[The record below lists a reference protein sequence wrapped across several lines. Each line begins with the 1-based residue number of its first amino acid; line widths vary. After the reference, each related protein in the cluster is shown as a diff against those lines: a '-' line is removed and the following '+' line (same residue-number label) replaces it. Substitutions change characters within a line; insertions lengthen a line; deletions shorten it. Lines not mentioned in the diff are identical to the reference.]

1 MKKFSTIVLSALVA
15 LFANGFAMAQEAA
28 QNKES
33 CCADTFKIS
42 INEEVTIYNFDGGDI
57 TQWDTT
63 LAFNI
68 DENIQADINLPIY
81 NNSDNNFS
89 DYSTGLGDVQVGLKY
104 KKAFT
109 FDKVWVDLVGGVA
122 LPLDGDYSSSDAT
135 FSGGAV
141 FGLSWGDVDVNQTVK
156 YTLVNDYTYMPVFG
170 GFVED
175 NVFEATTSVKYKVSD
190 KFKVGGELSQFY
202 TDGQNVI
209 VVGPNASYNIANN
222 IALNAGVGFAVT
234 DDLDFE
240 DMDTVMSFGVGFK
253 F

>member
-1 MKKFSTIVLSALVA
+1 MKNFSTVVLSALVA
-15 LFANGFAMAQEAA
+15 LFANGFAIAQEAQA
-28 QNKES
+28 KED

-42 INEEVTIYNFDGGDI
+42 INEEVTIYNFDAGLI

-63 LAFNI
+63 LGFKI
-68 DENIQADINLPIY
+68 DENIQADVNLPIY
-81 NNSDNNFS
+81 NDNVSGNT
-89 DYSTGLGDVQVGLKY
+89 TGLGDVQVDLTY

-222 IALNAGVGFAVT
+222 VALNAGVGFAVT
-234 DDLDFE
+234 DDLEFE
-240 DMDTVMSFGVGFK
+240 DMDTVMKFGVGFK